1 MYKEDGPY
9 GAYVDISRVAE
20 LHSVSTAT
28 PVRVGGA
35 VTLTELQELLDSV
48 AETHAEYRYG
58 SVLAEHIRKIGST
71 PVRNVRIRFALNEIH
86 LLLRTS

>member
-1 MYKEDGPY
+1 MGP
-9 GAYVDISRVAE
+9 R
-20 LHSVSTAT
+20 AT
-28 PVRVGGA
+28 PVSHTLLPTPRAPQPCPIADLTVERLTA
-35 VTLTELQELLDSV
+35 ALTELQELLDSV